1 MMMGSVSGD
10 GFTSTPVSLRDRRP
24 GRFGFLHRH
33 YHDPIVAVPAR
44 IPVEIHLEWAEHRLG
59 QPGII
64 GLPDDILRALA
75 EGKENDAIGVSVLGH
90 VLGQREALLRRDRAD
105 AR

>member
-59 QPGII
+59 QPGSLVFQMTSFAPSLKAKKTTPSAFPSWVTFW
-64 GLPDDILRALA
+64 GSARPCSA
-75 EGKENDAIGVSVLGH
+75 AI
-90 VLGQREALLRRDRAD
+90 
-105 AR
+105 